1 MDVGKCPGSFFSLY
15 PGALKLNLFDVL
27 FQTIGGLG
35 IFILGMNMM
44 ADGLKMSAGTRI
56 KSILCTISSNRIVGC
71 ITGTLVTAVV
81 QSSSATTVML
91 IGFVS
96 AGLISLQQ
104 AVGVILGANIG
115 TTVTSQL
122 IAFKLTSAALPAIGV
137 GVALKFFSKNRKLRY
152 LGEVVLGFGLLF
164 FGMTIMKAGLSPIK
178 SDPSFVSVFTH
189 FDPGITGGLFLSVV
203 TGAVLTIMV
212 QSSSATVGLTMALAT
227 QGLLSFPGA
236 MALVLGENIGTTITA
251 ELATIGTRNINAHR
265 AARAHTMFNV
275 IGVGIMLLIFPQFVG
290 LVESITGWLGY
301 GAANQVVNGEAVN
314 IARYIANGHTMFN
327 LVNAMI
333 FLMFLPVLIKAA
345 ILLSPREKETDGFK
359 TNLNHIFDDS
369 PIAALAQVR
378 SEIVK
383 MARLADLTL
392 RNTVECMENRNCKR
406 LGNWKPYEEQL
417 DLMKQEITTY
427 LTKIY
432 QGNVTESEAREV
444 ASLMRMTNNIEK
456 IGDSVEN
463 LAKLT
468 NRIIEEGVEFTSGA
482 IADMKRMAEQVIA
495 FFQLVTRQISK
506 RTEEL
511 MERAEE
517 MEDCIDRMREEMR
530 QEHIEGLR
538 NGRCDIEPG
547 LIFIDMLGNFEK
559 IGDYC
564 FNIAEAV
571 TGRK

>member
-1 MDVGKCPGSFFSLY
+1 MN
-15 PGALKLNLFDVL
+15 LNLMEVFI
-27 FQTIGGLG
+27 QTIGGLG

-56 KSILCTISSNRIVGC
+56 KSILCAVSSNRVVGC

-96 AGLISLQQ
+96 AGLITLQQ

-122 IAFKLTSAALPAIGV
+122 IAFKLTSAALPAIGIGV
-137 GVALKFFSKNRKLRY
+137 GLKFFSKNRKLRY

-164 FGMTIMKAGLSPIK
+164 FGMSIMKNGLSPIK
-178 SDPSFVSVFTH
+178 NDPSFISVFTR
-189 FDPGITGGLFLSVV
+189 FDPGTTGGLFLSVA

-251 ELATIGTRNINAHR
+251 ELATVGTRNINAHR

-275 IGVGIMLLIFPQFVG
+275 IGVGIILLIFPQFIA
-290 LVESITGWLGY
+290 LVESVTSWVGY
-301 GAANQVVNGEAVN
+301 GAANHIVNGEAVN

-333 FLMFLPVLIKAA
+333 FLVFLPVLIKAA
-345 ILLSPREKETDGFK
+345 IFLSPREKEPDGFK
-359 TNLNHIFDDS
+359 TNLNHLFDDS

-383 MARLADLTL
+383 MAKLAMLTL
-392 RNTVECMENRNCKR
+392 RNTVECMENGNCKR
-406 LGNWKPYEEQL
+406 LDNWKPYEEQL

-432 QGNVTESEAREV
+432 QSDVTEAEAKEV
-444 ASLMRMTNNIEK
+444 ASLMRMTHNIEK

-463 LAKLT
+463 LARLT
-468 NRIIEEGVEFTSGA
+468 NRIIQERVEFTPGS
-482 IADMKRMAEQVIA
+482 IADMKRMADQVMA
-495 FFQLVTRQISK
+495 FLHLVTRQISR
-506 RTEEL
+506 RTDEL
-511 MERAEE
+511 MERAGE

-530 QEHIEGLR
+530 QKHIESLR

-564 FNIAEAV
+564 FNIAQAV
-571 TGRK
+571 TGSK